1 MKLVR
6 GIVRE
11 DKVNEIIMALD
22 RIGVP
27 GFTVTD
33 VKGRGANRQT
43 GTWRGLPYP
52 VMRSMCAIEVIV
64 TDQAADDVARVM
76 VDAAHTGHQGDG
88 HVFVVTLDNSYAVRT
103 RWRVVA

>member
-11 DKVNEIIMALD
+11 DKMHEIIMALD
-22 RIGVP
+22 HIGVP
-27 GFTVTD
+27 GLTVTE
-33 VKGRGANRQT
+33 VKGRGANPQM
-43 GTWRGLPYP
+43 GTWRGRPYP
-52 VMRSMCAIEVIV
+52 VLRSMCAIEVIV
-64 TDQAADDVARVM
+64 TDHGADEVAQVM

>member
-11 DKVNEIIMALD
+11 DRVNEIIAALD

-27 GFTVTD
+27 GLTVTD
-33 VKGRGANRQT
+33 VKGRGEKGQM

-52 VMRSMCAIEVIV
+52 VLRSMCAIEVIV
-64 TDQAADDVARVM
+64 TDLAADDVARVM